1 MEFSIIFI
9 IIFIV
14 ILGLAT
20 NYIIRSGTYGNKLKR
35 INQLYSE
42 NNYDLAM
49 REINELDPKY
59 KRDPYILWLSANLY
73 YRQQQFILAMAA
85 LQNIIDAG
93 SFTKEVNQ
101 LNVREFLAKI
111 YEETGNYKKAID
123 EYDEIIRLK
132 DQDFDSLYKAGTIS
146 YEAAEWSLAQ
156 KYFTLA
162 VARNDSNPQLL
173 YMLANCYY
181 QMRSYHAAQQNIQ
194 RALDLDPNN
203 IQYHLLYSLN
213 S

>member
-101 LNVREFLAKI
+101 LNVREFLA
-111 YEETGNYKKAID
+111 
-123 EYDEIIRLK
+123 
-132 DQDFDSLYKAGTIS
+132 
-146 YEAAEWSLAQ
+146 
-156 KYFTLA
+156 
-162 VARNDSNPQLL
+162 
-173 YMLANCYY
+173 
-181 QMRSYHAAQQNIQ
+181 
-194 RALDLDPNN
+194 
-203 IQYHLLYSLN
+203 
-213 S
+213 